1 MSRQEADLTCCAITQ
16 QIDTQYWNWTDAELQ
31 MIASEDIRGIA
42 EVIKS
47 RLEKG
52 GCEIAEMYIINH
64 DKDQRKVWNEVECE
78 YEITYKPKH
87 VHVDIKFIQQ
97 KGATLPVIANLVGI
111 EPQYIEKA
119 GKGKY
124 GYDNLLSYLT
134 HIKYSEKHQYNVD
147 EVLTICG
154 RPYADVYAERK
165 TDWEKGR
172 AKIQVEQSNAD
183 IDWLEMMILE
193 GKVVKS
199 QILLTDEF
207 YKIYARNKRRCDD
220 ALDTYFDRKAY
231 KTIQA
236 MENGEFKLSVI
247 FITGRAGS
255 GKSYFTDQLVK
266 SIKQWSLDATGE
278 MWTSCGVASSN
289 PFDDYNGE
297 EILVMDDLRG
307 VSLDASAWLKLLDN
321 DRVHR
326 LPARYKNKQRACR
339 VILINSEKDV
349 SDFFYYVKN
358 AGHGNRTEAMDQFFR
373 RIMARVQVYRI
384 DDYGNKI
391 ENGLPQCE
399 ERRVSIGELER
410 TETYDVAVGHETLSV
425 NYAHLSPLCINGQRV
440 ELSMLNDYAIDSL
453 VQMVAERNG
462 FCREESECMND
473 DEMGAVTV

>member
-1 MSRQEADLTCCAITQ
+1 MGRKEADLRCCAITQ
-16 QIDTQYWNWTDAELQ
+16 DLLPEHWAWTD
-31 MIASEDIRGIA
+31 D
-42 EVIKS
+42 EVKHLKMKNVREIGEIIKS
-47 RLEKG
+47 RLEAI
-52 GCEIAEMYIINH
+52 GCELEDFYIILH
-64 DKDQRKVWNEVECE
+64 DKDRHEVWDEVKSE
-78 YEITYKPKH
+78 YVLEYKTNH
-87 VHVDIKFIQQ
+87 IHAYAKFKAE
-97 KGATLPVIANLVGI
+97 KGATLSAIATAVGI

-124 GYDNLLSYLT
+124 GYDNLLSYPT
-134 HIKYSEKHQYNVD
+134 HIKYPDKHQYD
-147 EVLTICG
+147 PHEVITLCG
-154 RPYADVYAERK
+154 RKYVDVYMERK

-172 AKIQVEQSNAD
+172 AKIQADKVRAD
-183 IDWLEMMILE
+183 IDWLEEMILT
-193 GKVVKS
+193 GKVCKN

-207 YKIYARNKRRCDD
+207 YNIYARNKRRCDD

-255 GKSYFTDQLVK
+255 GKSYFTDQLVQA
-266 SIKQWSLDATGE
+266 IKQWSLDATGE
-278 MWTSCGVASSN
+278 MWEACGVASSN
-289 PFDDYNGE
+289 PFDDYRGE

-326 LPARYKNKQRACR
+326 LPARYRNKQRACR

-349 SDFFYYVKN
+349 TEFFYYVKN

-384 DDYGNKI
+384 DDCGNRI
-391 ENGLPQCE
+391 ESGLPEFE

-410 TETYDVAVGHETLSV
+410 TNTYEVVVGQERLPV
-425 NYAHLSPLCINGQRV
+425 NFAHLPQLSINGQRV
-440 ELSMLNDYAIDSL
+440 DISMLNDYAINSL
-453 VQMVAERNG
+453 VQMIAERNG
-462 FCREESECMND
+462 IYRDEAESMND
-473 DEMGAVTV
+473 ADLEV